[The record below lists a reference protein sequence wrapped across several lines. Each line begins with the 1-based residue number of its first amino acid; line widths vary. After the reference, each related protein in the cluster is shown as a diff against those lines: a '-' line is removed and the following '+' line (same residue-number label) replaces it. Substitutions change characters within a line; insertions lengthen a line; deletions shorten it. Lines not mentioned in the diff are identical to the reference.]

1 MTRFLLWRVLHM
13 VIVFVGVTLII
24 YFAVWTLPGDPI
36 RVLAGNRTVSPS
48 TEAALRARY
57 HLNEPFIQQYF
68 HYVVGLLRGDLGT
81 NFEGRPVSQL
91 MSQAWPVT
99 AKLGITAWLLES
111 VLGLLLGVVAAVRHR
126 RLADHVILVVSIAI
140 ISAPVFVLAYTA
152 QLVLGVNLKWFPVA
166 GVSEGWPRS
175 YILPSLILAAFGI
188 ATVTRL
194 VRTNV
199 LENLRAD
206 YTRTA
211 YAKGLS
217 PLRVIV
223 RHVMRNSLIPA
234 VTVLAIDLGYLLS
247 GAIVIEGVFNLPG
260 IGQLLFISVANQ
272 EGTVV
277 VGVASILVVIFLL
290 ANLVVDVLYG
300 ILDPRVRS

>member
-1 MTRFLLWRVLHM
+1 MTRFLLWRLLHL
-13 VIVFVGVTLII
+13 VIVFIGVTFII
-24 YFAVWTLPGDPI
+24 YFAVWKLPGDPI
-36 RVLAGNRTVSPS
+36 RVLAGNRAVSPS

-57 HLNEPFIQQYF
+57 HLDESFIQQYF

-81 NFEGRPVSQL
+81 SFEGRPVSQQ

-111 VLGLLLGVVAAVRHR
+111 ILGVVFGVVAAVRHR
-126 RLADHVILVVSIAI
+126 RLADHAILLVSIAI
-140 ISAPVFVLAYTA
+140 ISAPVFVLAFTA
-152 QLVLGVNLKWFPVA
+152 QLAFGVNLKWFPVA

-175 YILPSLILAAFGI
+175 YILPAFILAAFGI
-188 ATVTRL
+188 ASVTRL

-199 LENLRAD
+199 LDNLRAD

-211 YAKGLS
+211 HAKGLS

-247 GAIVIEGVFNLPG
+247 GAIVVEGVFNIPG
-260 IGQLLFISVANQ
+260 IGQLLFTSVANQ

-277 VGVASILVVIFLL
+277 VGIASILVVIFLV

-300 ILDPRVRS
+300 VLDPRVRT